1 MTLFYVLFKYSN
13 MFDLKWNFVFHIV
26 TKLDVTRDRIWFQVD
41 KKMTIFGMKRDA
53 DCVKVSSYVV

>member
-1 MTLFYVLFKYSN
+1 